1 MAKAPAKTK
10 QAERGSAER
19 AADVVARLKQY
30 ARKQTR
36 DGMARYG
43 LPSDLAFGV
52 PVATMQ
58 GLAKELGPDHAL
70 ALALWETGWYE
81 ARMMAAFLGEP
92 ARLTRVQMDRWCGE
106 FDNWGIC
113 DTVCF
118 KLFDRSPL
126 AWGRVAPWTK
136 RREEFVRRGGFALLA
151 SLALHDKA
159 AGDEAFLRTLPLIER
174 GAADDRNFVIKGV
187 SWALRSIGR
196 RNAALRAETVTLAQ
210 RLAESPHA
218 SARTMAKAALRELTR
233 GR

>member
-1 MAKAPAKTK
+1 VAKATKT
-10 QAERGSAER
+10 R
-19 AADVVARLKQY
+19 AADAVAWLRQHATK
-30 ARKQTR
+30 KTK

-43 LPSDLAFGV
+43 LPSDKAFGV

-58 GLAKELGPDHAL
+58 RLAKELGPDHEL
-70 ALALWETGWYE
+70 SLALWETGWYE
-81 ARMMAAFLGEP
+81 ARMVAAFIGEP
-92 ARLTRVQMDRWCGE
+92 SRLTRAQMDRWCAE

-126 AWGRVAPWTK
+126 AWGRVAPWAK
-136 RREEFVRRGGFALLA
+136 RRDEFVRRGGFALLA

-159 AGDEAFLRTLPLIER
+159 AADEMFLRTFPLIER
-174 GAADDRNFVIKGV
+174 GAEDDRNFVIKGV

-196 RNAALRAETVTLAQ
+196 RNATLRAASIALAQ
-210 RLAESPHA
+210 RLVESPHA
-218 SARTMAKAALRELTR
+218 SARSMAKPALKELQR